1 MMRLFRKKTDY
12 SYYSSYNSRRRGL
25 RIDRAAIAII
35 GAIVLVL
42 AIVVYLNFNRIQF
55 LMKGYS
61 WSTTSEIVRS
71 FDDSEEKEILS
82 HDKMEHILKW
92 VDNSNK
98 VQLYDDYERY
108 YQLSKKLDQ
117 DYNYEEIVEFI
128 DEVFSGQLRQL
139 SNYGYSHKIIWN
151 LLEDGS
157 TKSDLQFLLDNQL
170 DNATT
175 APYRK
180 VDGYRMT
187 KMLEYIAKYNEVK
200 DYNYAVNIVNY
211 PFIISSNGK
220 PTKNYTIA
228 KPDDLLALVKKG
240 FYLSEDYEPDD
251 LVTPKDEY
259 VAPDCG
265 NRQLR
270 KAAYNAMV
278 KMIKDA
284 KKEDLHLL
292 LNSGYRSY
300 AEQTRIYQETEAKYG
315 GAYAAEYVATPGASE
330 HQTGLGLDMTAQSV
344 VDKKRLVF
352 SDTAEYKW
360 VIANCQKY
368 GFVIRFEAGK
378 DGITGISHEPWHL
391 RYVGEDVARDM
402 IEHNW
407 TFEEYCLYRNV
418 IPKFKKD

>member
-1 MMRLFRKKTDY
+1 MRLFRKKTDY

-25 RIDRAAIAII
+25 RVDRAAL
-35 GAIVLVL
+35 AIVGAVILVL

-55 LMKGYS
+55 LIKGYS
-61 WSTTSEIVRS
+61 WSTTSEIIRS
-71 FDDSEEKEILS
+71 FDDGEEKEILS
-82 HDKMEHILKW
+82 HDKINHILKW
-92 VDNSNK
+92 VDTSNK

-108 YQLSKKLDQ
+108 YQISKKLDY
-117 DYNYEEIVEFI
+117 DYDYEDIVDYI
-128 DEVFSGQLRQL
+128 DEVFSGQLKQL
-139 SNYGYSHKIIWN
+139 SQYGYSNKVIWS
-151 LLEDGS
+151 LLEDGA
-157 TKSDLQFLLDNQL
+157 TKNDLEFLLNNRL

-175 APYRK
+175 SPYRK
-180 VDGYRMT
+180 VDGYKITRM
-187 KMLEYIAKYNEVK
+187 LDYITKYNEVK

-211 PFIISSNGK
+211 PFIISSH
-220 PTKNYTIA
+220 A
-228 KPDDLLALVKKG
+228 KATQKYMISNQSDLLTLVKKG
-240 FYLSEDYEPDD
+240 FYLSDDYEPDD

-259 VAPDCG
+259 VAPDCE

-284 KKEDLHLL
+284 RKEGLYLL

-300 AEQTRIYQETEAKYG
+300 DEQTRIFQETEVKHC

-352 SDTAEYKW
+352 SDTAEYQW

-368 GFVIRFEAGK
+368 GFVIRFDEGK
-378 DGITGISHEPWHL
+378 KDITGIAHEPWHL

-402 IEHNW
+402 IEHDW
-407 TFEEYCLYRNV
+407 SFEEYCLYRNV

>member
-1 MMRLFRKKTDY
+1 MRLFKKKTDY
-12 SYYSSYNSRRRGL
+12 SYYSSYNTKRRRGL
-25 RIDRAAIAII
+25 RVDRAAIAIVA
-35 GAIVLVL
+35 AIVLVVG
-42 AIVVYLNFNRIQF
+42 IVVYLNFNRIQF
-55 LMKGYS
+55 LIKGYS
-61 WSTTSEIVRS
+61 WATTSEIIRS
-71 FDDSEEKEILS
+71 FDDGEEKEILS
-82 HDKMEHILKW
+82 HDKMDHILKW

-98 VQLYDDYERY
+98 VSLYDDYERY
-108 YQLSKKLDQ
+108 YQLSKKIDR
-117 DYNYEEIVEFI
+117 DMDYEETVDFI
-128 DEVFSGQLRQL
+128 DEVFAGQLSYL
-139 SNYGYSHKIIWN
+139 SKYGYTSHVIWD
-151 LLEDGS
+151 LLEDGAS
-157 TKSDLQFLLDNQL
+157 QNDLEYLLENKL
-170 DNATT
+170 KNSTT

-180 VDGYRMT
+180 VKGYQLT
-187 KMLEYIAKYNEVK
+187 KMLDYIEKYKEVK

-220 PTKNYTIA
+220 PNKSYTISN
-228 KPDDLLALVKKG
+228 PENVLTLVKKG
-240 FYLSEDYEPDD
+240 FYLSEDYEPED
-251 LVTPKDEY
+251 LVTPDEQY

-265 NRQLR
+265 NRKLR
-270 KAAYNAMV
+270 KDAYEAMV

-284 KKEDLHLL
+284 KKEDLYLL

-300 AEQTRIYQETEAKYG
+300 EEQSRIYQETEAKYG
-315 GAYAAEYVATPGASE
+315 GAYAAEYVAAPGASE

-352 SDTAEYKW
+352 SDTAEYRW

-368 GFVIRFEAGK
+368 GFVIRFEQGT

-391 RYVGEDVARDM
+391 RYVGVDVARDM